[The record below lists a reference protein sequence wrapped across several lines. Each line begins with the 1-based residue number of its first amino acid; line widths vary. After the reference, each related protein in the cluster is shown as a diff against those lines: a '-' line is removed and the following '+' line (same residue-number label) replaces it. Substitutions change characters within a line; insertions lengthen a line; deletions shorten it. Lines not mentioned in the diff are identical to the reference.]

1 MDSSPDPEARGILA
15 EGRQLYV
22 GVVTK
27 NGPHVTPELYATV
40 GDDLW
45 FATAAST
52 LKVKA
57 VRRDG
62 RMGAMVRVGSRAV
75 VVTGRAEEYDV
86 ADPLRLVGRARDGLK
101 ALQAVGAFTL
111 RNAADL
117 GGFARDLVAGR
128 LPSRKPPRRVLVR
141 LRPET
146 SAVVD
151 VAGLPG
157 DRDAVVGW
165 STDGTPL
172 VLPARCDEAMDTAW
186 VPAALP
192 VGLLPAEEAAPACV
206 GVDAYVAPGPAAKTG
221 LLRRGSA
228 MPIRENGVVRLD
240 FSIERDTTWDG
251 AETRTQP
258 AVS

>member
-1 MDSSPDPEARGILA
+1 MTSSLDPEARSILA

-40 GDDLW
+40 GDDVW

-52 LKVKA
+52 LKAKA

-75 VVTGRAEEYDV
+75 LVTGQAEEYDV

-141 LRPET
+141 LRPAIST
-146 SAVVD
+146 VVD

-165 STDGTPL
+165 SKDGTPI
-172 VLPARCDEAMDTAW
+172 VLPARCDETIDTGW
-186 VPAALP
+186 VPGKLP
-192 VGLLPAEEAAPACV
+192 TELTPGEDSAPACIA
-206 GVDAYVAPGPAAKTG
+206 VDAYIAPGPAAKTG

-228 MPIRENGVVRLD
+228 TPSREKDVVRLD
-240 FSIERDTTWDG
+240 FAVERNTTWAG
-251 AETRTQP
+251 AETTTT
-258 AVS
+258 ST

>member
-1 MDSSPDPEARGILA
+1 MDSLDPEARGIFA

-40 GDDLW
+40 DGDMW

-52 LKVKA
+52 LKAKA

-62 RMGAMVRVGSRAV
+62 RMAAMVRVGSRAAI
-75 VVTGRAEEYDV
+75 VTGQAEEYDA
-86 ADPLRLVGRARDGLK
+86 ADPLALLGNARDAMK
-101 ALQAVGAFTL
+101 TLQAVGAFTL

-128 LPSRKPPRRVLVR
+128 LPSRRPPRRVLIR

-151 VAGLPG
+151 VARLPG

-165 STDGTPL
+165 SNDGHPL
-172 VLPARCDEAMDTAW
+172 VLPSRCTDAMDVAW
-186 VPAALP
+186 VPGSLPDGLDVGAEASAACL
-192 VGLLPAEEAAPACV
+192 A
-206 GVDAYVAPGPAAKTG
+206 VDAYVAPGPAAKTG
-221 LLRRGSA
+221 LLLRGTATPS
-228 MPIRENGVVRLD
+228 REQDVVRL
-240 FSIERDTTWDG
+240 ELTAEHQTTWDG
-251 AETRTQP
+251 AETRTVP
-258 AVS
+258 AR

>member
-1 MDSSPDPEARGILA
+1 MDSSHDPEARGIFA

-40 GDDLW
+40 GNDLW

-62 RMGAMVRVGSRAV
+62 RMAAMVRVGSRAAL
-75 VVTGRAEEYDV
+75 VTGVAEEYDV
-86 ADPLRLVGRARDGLK
+86 ADPLRLAGKARDGWK

-128 LPSRKPPRRVLVR
+128 LPSRRPPRRVLVR
-141 LRPET
+141 LRPQAT
-146 SAVVD
+146 AVVD

-165 STDGTPL
+165 SDDGCPL
-172 VLPARCDEAMDTAW
+172 VLPARCDEMLETAW
-186 VPAALP
+186 VPRDLP
-192 VGLLPAEEAAPACV
+192 VGLSISEGAAPACLA
-206 GVDAYVAPGPAAKTG
+206 VDAYVAPGPAAKTG
-221 LLRRGSA
+221 LLRRGTASA
-228 MPIRENGVVRLD
+228 SREQDVVRLD
-240 FSIERDTTWDG
+240 LDAARETTWDG

-258 AVS
+258 A

>member
-1 MDSSPDPEARGILA
+1 MDSLDPEARSIFA

-40 GDDLW
+40 GGDVW

-52 LKVKA
+52 LKAKA

-62 RMGAMVRVGSRAV
+62 RMGAMVRVGSRAA
-75 VVTGRAEEYDV
+75 VVTGDAEQYDV
-86 ADPLRLVGRARDGLK
+86 ADPLALLGNGRDAMK

-141 LRPET
+141 LRPDA

-151 VAGLPG
+151 VGGLPG

-165 STDGTPL
+165 SHDGSPI
-172 VLPARCDEAMDTAW
+172 VLPARCAEAMDIAW
-186 VPAALP
+186 VPGALP
-192 VGLLPAEEAAPACV
+192 DDFAIAGDTAPACLA
-206 GVDAYVAPGPAAKTG
+206 VDAYVAPGPAAKTG
-221 LLRRGSA
+221 LLRRGTA
-228 MPIRENGVVRLD
+228 TATREQDVVRLD
-240 FSIERDTTWDG
+240 LHAERDTTWDG
-251 AETRTQP
+251 AETRTVP
-258 AVS
+258 AP

>member
-1 MDSSPDPEARGILA
+1 MDSLDPEARGIFA

-27 NGPHVTPELYATV
+27 NGPHVTPELYASL

-45 FATAAST
+45 FATAATT
-52 LKVKA
+52 LKAKA

-62 RMGAMVRVGSRAV
+62 RVGAMVRVGSRAA
-75 VVTGRAEEYDV
+75 VVTGEAEEYDV
-86 ADPLRLVGRARDGLK
+86 ADPLALLGNARDAMK

-141 LRPET
+141 LRPDH

-151 VAGLPG
+151 AGGLPG
-157 DRDAVVGW
+157 DRDAVLGW
-165 STDGTPL
+165 SADGAPL
-172 VLPARCDEAMDTAW
+172 VLPARCDDAMQTAW
-186 VPAALP
+186 VPGALP
-192 VGLLPAEEAAPACV
+192 PQLAIGGEPAAACLA
-206 GVDAYVAPGPAAKTG
+206 VDAYVAPGPAAKTG
-221 LLRRGSA
+221 LLRRGTA
-228 MPIRENGVVRLD
+228 TPTREQDVVRLELQ
-240 FSIERDTTWDG
+240 SQRDTTWDG
-251 AETRTQP
+251 AETRTVP
-258 AVS
+258 AP